1 MNFNTEVKEFA
12 LGFGGEVLRVGSEDT
27 GTAIEEQDARFR
39 WIDMAEIV
47 PHIELRDIADGAS
60 EFDAGR
66 AAADDD
72 KIERRMPTVLLHLAL
87 G

>member
-1 MNFNTEVKEFA
+1 
-12 LGFGGEVLRVGSEDT
+12 
-27 GTAIEEQDARFR
+27 
-39 WIDMAEIV
+39 MAEIV

-60 EFDAGR
+60 EFYASR

-72 KIERRMPTVLLHLAL
+72 KIQRRMPAVLLHLAL